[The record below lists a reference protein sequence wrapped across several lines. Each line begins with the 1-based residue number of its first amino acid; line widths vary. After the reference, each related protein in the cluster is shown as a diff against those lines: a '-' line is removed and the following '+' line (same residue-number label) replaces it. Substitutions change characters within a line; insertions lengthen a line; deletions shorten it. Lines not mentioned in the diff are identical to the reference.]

1 MHLKRH
7 YTQARYAKI
16 PIAMPM
22 YEYRCNQCGQGQTRL
37 VYSWTPENELACKE
51 CSSSDLSRLMSGFSF
66 HRSWGESLNW
76 MPDNA
81 AADLD
86 NSHIGSIDSHMGR
99 MGDAMGGNVTPDF
112 HEHRREINH
121 PDG

>member
-1 MHLKRH
+1 M
-7 YTQARYAKI
+7 
-16 PIAMPM
+16 PI
-22 YEYRCNQCGQGQTRL
+22 YEYRCNHCGQRQSRL
-37 VYSWTPENELACKE
+37 VYSWTPADGLSCKG
-51 CSSSDLSRLMSGFSF
+51 CAGNDLSRLVSGFSF

-86 NSHIGSIDSHMGR
+86 DSHPGSIDGHMGR
-99 MGDAMGGNVTPDF
+99 MGDAMGGLVTPDF

-121 PDG
+121 PDS

>member
-1 MHLKRH
+1 M
-7 YTQARYAKI
+7 
-16 PIAMPM
+16 PVAMPM
-22 YEYRCNQCGQGQTRL
+22 YEYKCNQCGQRQSRL
-37 VYSWTPENELACKE
+37 VYSWTPEGGLACRG
-51 CSSSDLSRLMSGFSF
+51 CSSADLSRLMSGFSF

-99 MGDAMGGNVTPDF
+99 MGEAMGGNVTPDF
-112 HEHRREINH
+112 HEHRHEINH
-121 PDG
+121 PDP

>member
-1 MHLKRH
+1 M
-7 YTQARYAKI
+7 
-16 PIAMPM
+16 PVAMPM
-22 YEYRCNQCGQGQTRL
+22 YEYKCNQCGQRQSRL
-37 VYSWTPENELACKE
+37 VYSWTPENGLACKG
-51 CSSSDLSRLMSGFSF
+51 CSSADLSRLMSGFSF

-99 MGDAMGGNVTPDF
+99 MDEAMGGNVTPDF
-112 HEHRREINH
+112 HEHRHEINH
-121 PDG
+121 PDP

>member
-1 MHLKRH
+1 
-7 YTQARYAKI
+7 
-16 PIAMPM
+16 MPV
-22 YEYRCNQCGQGQTRL
+22 YEYRCNGCGERQSRLVFSWTPSDSLTCNSCDGIDLTRL
-37 VYSWTPENELACKE
+37 V
-51 CSSSDLSRLMSGFSF
+51 SGFSF

-99 MGDAMGGNVTPDF
+99 IGEAMGGQVTPEF
-112 HEHRREINH
+112 HEHRNEIIH
-121 PDG
+121 PDP